1 MHRTLLLSCLT
12 SRQANRHVLLLV
24 TDGIAVVCLARAV
37 QKPATYQQRM
47 PETPALTANN
57 AKGSALPSQLLQEA
71 VLALHNFQ
79 LWVASLGSTV
89 KAGASS
95 YAWISI

>member
-71 VLALHNFQ
+71 VLA
-79 LWVASLGSTV
+79 VLGVRSGFGILAARTAEPQAKLRV
-89 KAGASS
+89 
-95 YAWISI
+95 